1 MIKPQKFIKIGL
13 TSTTLSVILGQSVL
27 ATSSQLKNPSQSS
40 QLTPIILAQNSSN
53 SEADRLSNEGL
64 QLFQQGTAESLRQA
78 LEKWQAARE
87 LYRAAGDKGN
97 EAVTLL
103 GMGRINDLL
112 GEKQQALEY
121 YQQALPLYRA
131 VSDRSGQAATLNNI
145 GAVYDALGEKQQALE
160 YYEQALPLLRE
171 VVDRRTE
178 AIILNRIGL
187 IYSSLGE
194 KQQALSYYN
203 QALLLT
209 RAVEDIEGE
218 AITLSNIGLVYFDL
232 GEKQQAL
239 EYYHQAL
246 PLRRAVGNRRGEAA
260 ILTGI
265 GLIYSSLGEN
275 EQALDYYHQALPALR
290 IVGDRRGEANTLI
303 VIGRIYSSLGEK
315 QQVLDYYHQALP
327 LLREVGGKRQEAAT
341 LSNIGAV
348 YSDIG
353 EKQQALDYF
362 NQALLLTR
370 AVRDKGGEGTT
381 LSHIGGV
388 YSDLGENQQALDY
401 FNQALPILRTVGDR
415 GGEAATLNNIGRV
428 YSSLGEKQQALD
440 YFNQA
445 LLLSREVGDK
455 GGEAITLTGIGLVYS
470 SLGEKRQA
478 IDYYLQALPLSREV
492 GDKGGEAITLN
503 NIGLVYSFLGEKQQ
517 ALEYYRQALH
527 LLRAVGDRREEARI
541 FNNIG
546 NIYSS
551 LGEKQQ
557 ALDYLNQALLLRRA
571 LGDKKGQAATL
582 NNIGG
587 VYFRLGENQQALYY
601 FNQVLPLTRA
611 VGHREGEANTLRN
624 FAFLKREQGDLIAA
638 LTDIESAINIIEEL
652 RTKIDAQELRQSYF
666 ATVQNYYEL
675 YVNILMELHQ
685 QNPQKG
691 YDALAFHASERSR
704 ARSLLELLTEA
715 GANIREG
722 VDPELL
728 QQEQSLQQQLN
739 AIEYQR
745 YQLTQGQFTQ
755 AQIDELKAKSQALI
769 KQLNQLQ
776 TQIRVASPKYANLQY
791 PQPLNLEQVQQQVL
805 DDDTLLLQYYLGE
818 ERSYLWAVTNHSIT
832 SYILPA
838 QAEIEAVAAP
848 YRAAINMDNTTTVAE
863 GLSLSEILI
872 TPVVNQLNTQRLLI
886 VGDEILQFI
895 PFAALPIPNQP
906 NTPLLFKHEIVTSSS
921 ASLIAIQREQLAN
934 RDIAA
939 KTVAVLADP
948 IFASND
954 PRLNQI
960 TSENHPP
967 SLDDLALARA
977 TRSLGLDDAAPQ
989 LNRLEYSRIEAE
1001 KIAEL
1006 VDENQRLKALD
1017 FDASRDLATH
1027 PNLSQY
1033 QIIHLATH
1041 GLIDPVNPELSGVV
1055 LSLFN
1060 PQGEFDNGFLRLH
1073 DIFNL
1078 NLPAELV
1085 VLSACQTG
1093 LGREVKGE
1101 GLVGLT
1107 RGFMYAGARRVVV
1120 SLWNVNDLATSQLM
1134 TRFYQQM
1141 LNDNQQP
1148 IVALRQAQL
1157 EMWNSGQWQSPY
1169 YWGAFTIQGDWL

>member
-1 MIKPQKFIKIGL
+1 MIKLQKLIEMGL
-13 TSTTLSVILGQSVL
+13 ITATLSVMLGESVL
-27 ATSSQLKNPSQSS
+27 ATSSQLKTSS
-40 QLTPIILAQNSSN
+40 SSPQPTPIILAQNSSN
-53 SEADRLSNEGL
+53 SEADRLLNEGV

-78 LEKWQAARE
+78 IEKLQAARE
-87 LYRAAGDKGN
+87 IYRAAGDRTM
-97 EAVTLL
+97 ETATLI
-103 GMGRINDLL
+103 GIGRIYSSL
-112 GEKQQALEY
+112 GQQQQALEY
-121 YQQALPLYRA
+121 YHQALPLSREIGDKDGEA
-131 VSDRSGQAATLNNI
+131 ITLNNI
-145 GAVYDALGEKQQALE
+145 GLVYSDLGQQQQALE
-160 YYEQALPLLRE
+160 YYHQALPLSRE
-171 VVDRRTE
+171 
-178 AIILNRIGL
+178 IGD
-187 IYSSLGE
+187 
-194 KQQALSYYN
+194 K
-203 QALLLT
+203 
-209 RAVEDIEGE
+209 DGE
-218 AITLSNIGLVYFDL
+218 AITLNNIGGVYYDL

-246 PLRRAVGNRRGEAA
+246 PLRRAVGDRG
-260 ILTGI
+260 
-265 GLIYSSLGEN
+265 
-275 EQALDYYHQALPALR
+275 
-290 IVGDRRGEANTLI
+290 GEANTLN
-303 VIGRIYSSLGEK
+303 
-315 QQVLDYYHQALP
+315 
-327 LLREVGGKRQEAAT
+327 
-341 LSNIGAV
+341 NIGMV
-348 YSDIG
+348 YSDLG

-362 NQALLLTR
+362 NQALPLRR
-370 AVRDKGGEGTT
+370 ALGNKGGEAAT
-381 LSHIGGV
+381 LNNIGLV
-388 YSDLGENQQALDY
+388 YSDLGEKQQALDY
-401 FNQALPILRTVGDR
+401 FNQALPLTREVGDQGVEAATLNNIGMVYSELGEKQQALDYLNQALPLSRVVGDRKTEATILTGIGLVYSDLGEKQQALDYFHQALTLRREVGDR
-415 GGEAATLNNIGRV
+415 GGEAATLNNIG
-428 YSSLGEKQQALD
+428 
-440 YFNQA
+440 
-445 LLLSREVGDK
+445 
-455 GGEAITLTGIGLVYS
+455 GLY
-470 SLGEKRQA
+470 
-478 IDYYLQALPLSREV
+478 
-492 GDKGGEAITLN
+492 N
-503 NIGLVYSFLGEKQQ
+503 
-517 ALEYYRQALH
+517 
-527 LLRAVGDRREEARI
+527 
-541 FNNIG
+541 
-546 NIYSS
+546 S

-557 ALDYLNQALLLRRA
+557 ALDYLNEALPLTRVVGDRKTEATILTGIGLVYSDLGEKQQALDYFHQALPILRA
-571 LGDKKGQAATL
+571 VGDRRTEATTL

-587 VYFRLGENQQALYY
+587 VYNSLGENQQALNYY
-601 FNQVLPLTRA
+601 HQALPLRQAVGDRRGEAITLNNIGGMYSELGEKQQALNSYHQALPLTRA
-611 VGHREGEANTLRN
+611 VGDRGTEATTLHN
-624 FAFLKREQGDLIAA
+624 LAFLKRRQGDLIAA

-675 YVNILMELHQ
+675 YINILMELHQ
-685 QNPQKG
+685 KNPQKG

-722 VDPELL
+722 VDPQLL

-895 PFAALPIPNQP
+895 PFAALPIHTQP

-934 RDIAA
+934 RPAAA
-939 KTVAVLADP
+939 KKIALLADP

-954 PRLNQI
+954 PRLSQI
-960 TSENHPP
+960 SSANNPP
-967 SLDDLALARA
+967 IIDDLALARA

-989 LNRLEYSRIEAE
+989 LNRLEYSRLEAE

-1006 VDENQRLKALD
+1006 VPENERLKAVD
-1017 FDASRDLATH
+1017 FDASLNLATDQ
-1027 PNLSQY
+1027 NLSQY

-1093 LGREVKGE
+1093 LGKEVRGE

-1169 YWGAFTIQGDWL
+1169 YWGAFTIQGDWR